1 VPGLEDATAHE
12 VIHTT
17 AYHAAVTFRL
27 AMARPSVQAEG
38 RKTLRD
44 IKYDILNND
53 FDY

>member
-27 AMARPSVQAEG
+27 AMTRPSVQAEG